1 MTSAH
6 NSSPEILNGP
16 ILRTLLRLAMPTIAV
31 LVIQTLVGLTE
42 TYFVSSLGTDV
53 IAGVAVV
60 FPVLM
65 LMQMMSNGGLGGGV
79 SSAIARATGAGRWDD
94 AEALVWHAV
103 VVAMVFGVLFAVV
116 LLTAGPALYRAMGA
130 TGAVQA
136 AALSYSN
143 IVFIGSPLIW
153 LVALLSAALRGT
165 GDARTPSRITLG
177 GAAILLPLSPLLI
190 FGFGPFAGLG
200 VAGAGLAIVFYYVF
214 AAVWLIGYMRSNRS
228 RLKLA
233 PKPLEARLF
242 KDILGVG
249 LLSALSALQLNLTV
263 SIVTTAISRFGSTA
277 IAGYGIASRLDYV
290 LIPILFGLG
299 TAVLT
304 MVGTNIGAGQTERA
318 QRIAWIGAAIA
329 FGITE
334 LIGMAAATFPYPW
347 LQLFSDDPHVLS
359 VGATYLQNV
368 APAYGGI
375 GIGLTLYFASQ
386 GAKRVFWPVL
396 AGTARM
402 SVAAFLGW
410 VAVAYLGADLETL
423 FRIIA
428 SASIAYGAI
437 TMSATFAAGLSGRPL
452 TRSVAQA
459 SPAE

>member
-1 MTSAH
+1 
-6 NSSPEILNGP
+6 
-16 ILRTLLRLAMPTIAV
+16 
-31 LVIQTLVGLTE
+31 
-42 TYFVSSLGTDV
+42 
-53 IAGVAVV
+53 
-60 FPVLM
+60 
-65 LMQMMSNGGLGGGV
+65 MSNGGLGGGV
-79 SSAIARATGAGRWDD
+79 SSAIARASGAGRWDD
-94 AEALVWHAV
+94 AEAVAWHAV
-103 VVAMVFGVLFAVV
+103 VVAMAFGIVFAVI
-116 LLTAGPALYRAMGA
+116 LLIAGPALYRAMGA
-130 TGAVQA
+130 TGAVQS

-143 IVFIGSPLIW
+143 IIFAGSPLIW

-190 FGFGPFAGLG
+190 FGFGPLPALG
-200 VAGAGLAIVFYYVF
+200 VAGAGLAVVLYYVF
-214 AAVWLIGYMRSNRS
+214 AAAWLIGYMRSNRS
-228 RLKLA
+228 GLKLA
-233 PKPLEARLF
+233 PKPLETRLF

-263 SIVTTAISRFGSTA
+263 SIVTTAISGFGAAA

-299 TAVLT
+299 TAILT
-304 MVGTNIGAGQTERA
+304 MVGTNIGAGQSERA

-334 LIGMAAATFPYPW
+334 LVGMAAATFPYPW
-347 LQLFSDDPHVLS
+347 LRLFSNDPQVLS

-368 APAYGGI
+368 APAYGGV

-386 GAKRVFWPVL
+386 GAKRVLWPVL

-402 SVAAFLGW
+402 IVAAFLGW
-410 VAVAYLGADLETL
+410 VAVTYFDADLPTL

-428 SASIAYGAI
+428 SASIAYGVI
-437 TMSATFAAGLSGRPL
+437 TLLSTFASGRSS
-452 TRSVAQA
+452 RSIARPIPQISA
-459 SPAE
+459 AE